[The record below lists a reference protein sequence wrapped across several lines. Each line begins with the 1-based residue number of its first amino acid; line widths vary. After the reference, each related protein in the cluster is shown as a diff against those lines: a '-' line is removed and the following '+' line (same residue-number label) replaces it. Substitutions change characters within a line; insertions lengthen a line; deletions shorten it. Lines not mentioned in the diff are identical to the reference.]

1 MEFFLFAGLM
11 AVDMLLFFYL
21 ASKYTYVEVDDKT
34 EKGAGDDDK
43 KVPDRFPSSIKLGT
57 ENSAKPSAGNG
68 TENKGFSDDTPM

>member
-1 MEFFLFAGLM
+1 M

-21 ASKYTYVEVDDKT
+21 ASKYTYVEVDDKA
-34 EKGAGDDDK
+34 EKGAGDDEK

-57 ENSAKPSAGNG
+57 ENSEKPSGNG